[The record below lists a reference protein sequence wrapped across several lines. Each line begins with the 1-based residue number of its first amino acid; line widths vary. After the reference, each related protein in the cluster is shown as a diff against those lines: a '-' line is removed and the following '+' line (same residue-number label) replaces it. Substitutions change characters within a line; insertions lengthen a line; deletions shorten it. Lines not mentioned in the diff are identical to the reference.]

1 MLGFTLKIG
10 NSFHTRTF
18 LILHGSIA
26 VGNPFFLHFELHKLC
41 KWVGVCNI
49 RWVARGSNTI
59 IKYIKVWKQKPAVFY
74 ERSIHENCVCY
85 DLLQSKKNAKTLT
98 IQTVPTIKEEDF
110 TKIKLEVKGLFDLK
124 ECSQMNFC
132 MVSEGYNWNLGGL
145 LRKTSIACS
154 RSYPCQPD
162 WAGLPLIM
170 SASFIFL
177 CLDSSLLMESS
188 NCGNPPRVLI
198 EEKRKRILA
207 LPSLLRGHNM
217 RKQICLK
224 EKGGKIY

>member
-1 MLGFTLKIG
+1 MAIVFILEL
-10 NSFHTRTF
+10 F

-26 VGNPFFLHFELHKLC
+26 LGNPFFLHFELHKLC

-59 IKYIKVWKQKPAVFY
+59 IKNVKVWKQKPAVFY
-74 ERSIHENCVCY
+74 ERSIHENCVCC
-85 DLLQSKKNAKTLT
+85 DLLQSKEKCEDINNSNTSYYQRRRLYQNKIRGKGAFLTWKNEAKWTFAWSPRA
-98 IQTVPTIKEEDF
+98 IIE
-110 TKIKLEVKGLFDLK
+110 I
-124 ECSQMNFC
+124 
-132 MVSEGYNWNLGGL
+132 LGGFWEKQAL
-145 LRKTSIACS
+145 KQIISL
-154 RSYPCQPD
+154 CQPD

-198 EEKRKRILA
+198 EENKNLLKRK
-207 LPSLLRGHNM
+207 
-217 RKQICLK
+217 K
-224 EKGGKIY
+224 EEKLIKNKKGNS